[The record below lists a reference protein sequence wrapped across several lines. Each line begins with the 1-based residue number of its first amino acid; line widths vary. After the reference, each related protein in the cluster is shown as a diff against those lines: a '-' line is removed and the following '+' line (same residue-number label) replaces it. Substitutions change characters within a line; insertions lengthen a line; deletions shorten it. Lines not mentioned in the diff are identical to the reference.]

1 MKKFLLSN
9 DERKRILEMHYNAM
23 NKPLILEQNED
34 KTVVEI
40 GTWFIDPVLNDP
52 KKFCTPIMVKGTFRS
67 LNTTDKI
74 QDMSDEFVKALQEEI
89 DKNDILKK
97 SQSANTLN
105 ITELS
110 IIGGAS
116 NFFNSK
122 STPYEIE
129 NDFYELKDNKI
140 TTVTLSDNEKKKYK
154 ATEEDIKGNK
164 QLSIDRGQNMF
175 KALQQS
181 AFSKLSITENYK
193 ETPKVEGY
201 IVNTGDVIDEVN
213 KKNGSSLNP
222 GQIAKVH
229 MIMCGIEVPDEKIK
243 SCFAG
248 ITIDVRYDRENDELN
263 KDENGGSYDHWCNNA
278 SYVITGNGIQL
289 KGVNG
294 EFYANLN
301 NQWYHPVFQPIQDRG
316 KTFPEYVNWNLRPYL
331 PNQFPNGKRIS
342 EERLQK
348 MKKTRVVMVKMS
360 TDDGNGGGTYVPY
373 TMTVEKFLKKRS
385 EYMSNDP
392 YLGRGGSRNT
402 KFEILEA
409 TAEQFINAGNLEK
422 YKGNL
427 VLRAFCVNPGGFTGW
442 GGGCHPGAARII
454 VKDNEGNV
462 IADEVGKT
470 PMELKSGIELVT
482 VAACS
487 PEKL

>member
-1 MKKFLLSN
+1 
-9 DERKRILEMHYNAM
+9 MHYYAM
-23 NKPLILEQNED
+23 NKPLILEQDEN

-40 GTWFIDPVLNDP
+40 GTWFIDPVLNNP
-52 KKFCTPIMVKGTFRS
+52 KKFCAPIMVKGTFRN

-97 SQSANTLN
+97 SQSAKTLN

-129 NDFYELKDNKI
+129 NDFYGLKDNKI

-164 QLSIDRGQNMF
+164 QLAIDRGQNMF

-181 AFSKLSITENYK
+181 AFSKLSIAENYK

-213 KKNGSSLNP
+213 KKNGKSINP
-222 GQIAKVH
+222 GQIVKVH
-229 MIMCGIEVPDEKIK
+229 MTMCGIEVTNDKIK

-248 ITIDVRYDRENDELN
+248 ITIDVRYEREDDRLNIDE
-263 KDENGGSYDHWCNNA
+263 KGSTYPHHCNNA
-278 SYVITGNGIQL
+278 SYVITGNDIQL
-289 KGVNG
+289 YGDNG
-294 EFYANLN
+294 EMYANLN
-301 NQWYHPVFQPIQDRG
+301 NQYYDPDFQPIKDR
-316 KTFPEYVNWNLRPYL
+316 KTWFPDYINYK
-331 PNQFPNGKRIS
+331 NQP
-342 EERLQK
+342 
-348 MKKTRVVMVKMS
+348 
-360 TDDGNGGGTYVPY
+360 
-373 TMTVEKFLKKRS
+373 KFLKSFKSIPEKKLQIMRKTKTIVALAKDQYGKPVEFPMTVGEFLERRS
-385 EYMSNDP
+385 KSFASDP
-392 YLGRGGSRNT
+392 KHGRGGNRNT
-402 KFEILEA
+402 NFTISDM
-409 TAEQFINAGNLEK
+409 TAEKFVNDNNLKKYNGNLQ
-422 YKGNL
+422 L
-427 VLRAFCVNPGGFTGW
+427 VAWCVNPGGFEDW
-442 GGGCHPGAARII
+442 NGGCHPGAARII
-454 VKDNEGNV
+454 VKDNEGKV
-462 IADEVGKT
+462 IADEIGET
-470 PMELKSGIELVT
+470 PMGINKGLVLTT
-482 VAACS
+482 VKACS